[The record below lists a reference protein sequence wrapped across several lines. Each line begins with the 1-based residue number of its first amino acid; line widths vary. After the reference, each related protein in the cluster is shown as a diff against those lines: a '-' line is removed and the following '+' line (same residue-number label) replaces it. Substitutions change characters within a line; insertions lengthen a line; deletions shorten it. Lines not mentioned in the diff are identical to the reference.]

1 MAHGAR
7 SDARRPRGRPRH
19 AGGHRPC
26 GDGGGGA
33 AGGPYRLSRCRS
45 RPCPVRLPGHRRLR
59 RLRRGLDEAEPM
71 STLLDA
77 TAALL
82 MLTGAAFILIAAI
95 GVARLPDIFVRMHA
109 ATKAAVFGVGLLLL
123 GTAFAFGEAGVWVRV
138 VTAIVFLIFTTPIEA
153 HALERGPYAAGQPLW
168 RGTVVAQLAE
178 SPTAQ
183 VAGFTRSTTQGDEPR
198 RRHTHHNRGKHE

>member
-1 MAHGAR
+1 
-7 SDARRPRGRPRH
+7 
-19 AGGHRPC
+19 
-26 GDGGGGA
+26 
-33 AGGPYRLSRCRS
+33 
-45 RPCPVRLPGHRRLR
+45 
-59 RLRRGLDEAEPM
+59 M

-138 VTAIVFLIFTTPIEA
+138 VTAIVFLIFTTPIAA
-153 HALERGPYAAGQPLW
+153 HALARASYAAGAPLW
-168 RGTVVAQLAE
+168 RGTVVDQLAE
-178 SPTAQ
+178 RSAEHTSELRSP
-183 VAGFTRSTTQGDEPR
+183 
-198 RRHTHHNRGKHE
+198 

>member
-1 MAHGAR
+1 MIRRPPRSTRTDTLFPYTTLFRSELRWGCHDPRDRDASGRDPGRGMAHGAR

-109 ATKAAVFGVGLLLL
+109 ATKAAVFGVGLQI
-123 GTAFAFGEAGVWVRV
+123 GR
-138 VTAIVFLIFTTPIEA
+138 A
-153 HALERGPYAAGQPLW
+153 H
-168 RGTVVAQLAE
+168 V
-178 SPTAQ
+178 
-183 VAGFTRSTTQGDEPR
+183 
-198 RRHTHHNRGKHE
+198 